1 MKRFIEG
8 LDRGQSTLFPE
19 RLEDYIDEDNPV
31 RAIDAYVDALDLA
44 ELGFGGVVP
53 EATGRPGYHP
63 STLLKIYLYG
73 YLNQVQSSRRLERE
87 CGRNIEL
94 IWLTGRLVPDFKTI
108 ADFRKDN
115 GPAIRR
121 VCRQFIELCRRIHLL
136 DHASVAIDG
145 SKFKAVNA
153 RSKNFTR
160 EKMKR
165 RMAAVDKSIARYLS
179 DLDRADRQQAATGIA
194 IPEAKVTRL
203 TERIEALKKEIERL
217 KLLEAELLK
226 TEDKQI
232 SLTDPDARSMAS
244 SSHRS
249 RVVGYNVQSAVDTEH
264 HLIIAHEVTN
274 IGIDRGQLSNVAGQ
288 AREVLHADKI
298 EVVADRGY
306 YKGEEIVA
314 CEETDITVYVPKP
327 LTSNAK
333 AQGRFDKQD
342 FVYEPQED
350 VYICPAGEHLTYRFT
365 NEERGKVLHSYWT
378 SACKTCPI
386 KDQCTTSSARRVRR
400 WEREAVLERVQ
411 ARVDRNPDK
420 MGLRR
425 ETAEHPFGTIKAW
438 MGATHFQMKTL
449 KHVATEMALHVLAY
463 NMKRVMAII
472 GVPGLVEAIT
482 A

>member
-1 MKRFIEG
+1 
-8 LDRGQSTLFPE
+8 
-19 RLEDYIDEDNPV
+19 
-31 RAIDAYVDALDLA
+31 
-44 ELGFGGVVP
+44 
-53 EATGRPGYHP
+53 
-63 STLLKIYLYG
+63 
-73 YLNQVQSSRRLERE
+73 
-87 CGRNIEL
+87 
-94 IWLTGRLVPDFKTI
+94 
-108 ADFRKDN
+108 
-115 GPAIRR
+115 
-121 VCRQFIELCRRIHLL
+121 
-136 DHASVAIDG
+136 
-145 SKFKAVNA
+145 
-153 RSKNFTR
+153 
-160 EKMKR
+160 MKR

-179 DLDRADRQQAATGIA
+179 ELDRADRQQAATGIA

-350 VYICPAGEHLTYRFT
+350 VYICPTGERLTYRFT

-386 KDQCTTSSARRVRR
+386 KDQ
-400 WEREAVLERVQ
+400 
-411 ARVDRNPDK
+411 
-420 MGLRR
+420 
-425 ETAEHPFGTIKAW
+425 
-438 MGATHFQMKTL
+438 
-449 KHVATEMALHVLAY
+449 
-463 NMKRVMAII
+463 
-472 GVPGLVEAIT
+472 
-482 A
+482 